1 MDEIN
6 VLITATGGPTALG
19 ILKGL
24 KDINGIR
31 IIGTDIEKENAGAQF
46 CDANYQIARI
56 SNTKRY
62 VKDILTIINEENIH
76 VIFPTMQDEI
86 TIYQNLKNE
95 VNVKIAIPNSANTR
109 ALVDKEE
116 LYKYL
121 DKKTAVKYIPEHYV
135 FSTNQELNTIVQ
147 NKFYDDES
155 VFVKGVSGHGGL
167 GAVRLTSKEMF
178 LDAIKKGKSKI
189 YALED
194 YLRVESNERR
204 MVMKYLDGMEYSVDV
219 FAFKGE
225 VITAIPRKRNRV
237 SNGIVIDGSV
247 DNNLEII
254 KSAKE
259 VTERLLIDGFINMQF
274 IESKDGYKLTDLNAR
289 FCGSQIM
296 SFGANVNFPYL
307 YISYNLLN
315 KKIAVNPN
323 WNTRMIRY
331 WESCFFYD

>member
-1 MDEIN
+1 MSKIN

-19 ILKGL
+19 ILKCL
-24 KDINGIR
+24 RDIDGIR
-31 IIGTDIEKENAGAQF
+31 IIGTDIEKANAGAQF
-46 CDANYQIARI
+46 CDINYQIARI
-56 SNTKRY
+56 VDETNY
-62 VKDILTIINEENIH
+62 IQDILNIIDKEKIH

-86 TIYQNLKNE
+86 NIYQDLKNK
-95 VNVKIAIPNSANTR
+95 VNIKIAIPDSINSQ

-121 DKKTAVKYIPEHYV
+121 EIKGAGKYIPEHYV
-135 FSTNQELNTIVQ
+135 FNTNQELSKIIQDKFQ
-147 NKFYDDES
+147 NDES

-167 GAVRLTSKEMF
+167 GAVRLTSKELF
-178 LDAIKKGKSKI
+178 LDAIKNGKSKI
-189 YALED
+189 YATED
-194 YLRVESNERR
+194 YLGVESTEPR

-259 VTERLLIDGFINMQF
+259 VTELLLIDGFINLQF